1 MSAEDELRRRL
12 RGQVNGLN
20 PDAPTIDN
28 LQATSAGR
36 RSRRIGMGVFAALV
50 LAGGA
55 LAGSAV
61 LSGNQIEDDRVQAGS
76 PVEDATSS
84 QESSESGSASSGS
97 GSSTGF
103 GAVDLDLGDP
113 PINWTE
119 VLLPAGVGWVD
130 RIVDTGDGVLLV
142 SQDGIWASPDLA
154 NWNQINMPA
163 GVPQS
168 NGYLRSLS
176 ARGDSQVPDRS
187 VIVEVDDLTVT
198 LTTGPG
204 GEGFLVTDGDGAL
217 VSERLVDF
225 STGSPEGI
233 QYGSRGSL
241 RLLGDDGSVVVEI
254 PSDVMEAAYQSAYER
269 EEREDPDL
277 CGDGGVDRSTLHV
290 SRDGGLTWTSS
301 AVSPGLEATSP
312 RVQIHRQIELHTDG
326 SAAVGVLM
334 EFANV
339 NIECAAQ
346 LAGIDAF
353 SSGDGYGA
361 SYGEDIDGVTIESG
375 PGQSTTYSWDELGLS
390 DDEVEIL

>member
-1 MSAEDELRRRL
+1 MRWPATRIRR
-12 RGQVNGLN
+12 
-20 PDAPTIDN
+20 
-28 LQATSAGR
+28 
-36 RSRRIGMGVFAALV
+36 
-50 LAGGA
+50 
-55 LAGSAV
+55 AGSTGYRSTELARA
-61 LSGNQIEDDRVQAGS
+61 LSHLEKS

-103 GAVDLDLGDP
+103 GAVDLDYGDP
-113 PINWTE
+113 P
-119 VLLPAGVGWVD
+119 
-130 RIVDTGDGVLLV
+130 
-142 SQDGIWASPDLA
+142 A

-168 NGYLRSLS
+168 NGYLQSLS

-217 VSERLVDF
+217 VSERLVGF
-225 STGSPEGI
+225 SAGSPEGI

-326 SAAVGVLM
+326 
-334 EFANV
+334 
-339 NIECAAQ
+339 
-346 LAGIDAF
+346 
-353 SSGDGYGA
+353 YGA
-361 SYGEDIDGVTIESG
+361 S
-375 PGQSTTYSWDELGLS
+375 PTTKSRS
-390 DDEVEIL
+390 FRAR

>member
-1 MSAEDELRRRL
+1 MRRRSTERRRRL
-12 RGQVNGLN
+12 RVREGVEDTL
-20 PDAPTIDN
+20 PDPDLHKA
-28 LQATSAGR
+28 L
-36 RSRRIGMGVFAALV
+36 AALSDEYRDVVV
-50 LAGGA
+50 LCFFVGLTVAEIAKA
-55 LAGSAV
+55 LHLGQGTVKSRLARA
-61 LSGNQIEDDRVQAGS
+61 LSHLEKS

-103 GAVDLDLGDP
+103 GAVDLDYGDP

-142 SQDGIWASPDLA
+142 SQDGIWASPDPA
-154 NWNQINMPA
+154 NWNQINMSA

-168 NGYLRSLS
+168 NGYLQSLS

-217 VSERLVDF
+217 VSERLVGF
-225 STGSPEGI
+225 SAGSPEGI

-326 SAAVGVLM
+326 
-334 EFANV
+334 
-339 NIECAAQ
+339 
-346 LAGIDAF
+346 
-353 SSGDGYGA
+353 YGA